1 MQIRVKTPTDGGE
14 AEFLTKFYC
23 DYKKYYIYLRKTN
36 LNIGAHEHSS
46 LHNCSFAAVRLHY
59 INVGCGCARCAQVV
73 QIALNAG
80 GVKTTMMD
88 FLNFDDYTPS
98 ESIPYMPISTFK
110 AIQYNYPNGKIINIK

>member
-1 MQIRVKTPTDGGE
+1 MQIRFKTPTDGGE

-23 DYKKYYIYLRKTN
+23 DYKKYCLNLRKRT
-36 LNIGAHEHSS
+36 LTSERMNIM
-46 LHNCSFAAVRLHY
+46 HY

-73 QIALNAG
+73 QKALNAG

>member
-1 MQIRVKTPTDGGE
+1 MLTIAST
-14 AEFLTKFYC
+14 EFSAISACNYEKYC
-23 DYKKYYIYLRKTN
+23 LNSQKTN
-36 LNIGAHEHSS
+36 PNIGAHEHSS

-88 FLNFDDYTPS
+88 FLYFDDYTPS